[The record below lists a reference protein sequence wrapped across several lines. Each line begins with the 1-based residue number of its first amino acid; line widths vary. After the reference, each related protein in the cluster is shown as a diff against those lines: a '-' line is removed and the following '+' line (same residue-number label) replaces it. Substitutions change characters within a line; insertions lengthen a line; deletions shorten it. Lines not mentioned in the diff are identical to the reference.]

1 MEDLGRIRK
10 RKHEVGNILDT
21 EDGSHSK
28 KYKVSNSQVSQTHG
42 FNGDSN
48 NVQSYNQ
55 ELSPLRTPSGHM
67 KFARLVEVLDETIE
81 ECLKDGATEVNAD
94 SLQQCLQLQ
103 KHFQS
108 KNLAATQRNNITSDI
123 PNTLPSTLVTPWN
136 SRDIPKSLP
145 ILPLIHDATLEK
157 ATFTH
162 TNSGSGKI
170 TDLDYEKLEWVGD
183 AYIEL
188 IATLLISKTFPAFSP
203 GKSSQVRERL
213 VKNIQLSEYSR
224 AYGFDKRI
232 DLGPH
237 FVVRDNEKMT
247 KIFGDIFE
255 AYVAAVILSDP
266 VNGLPNAVKW
276 LKDLWSMT
284 IRKDIVTQEN
294 SVLKYSSPL
303 WNLAGKSEPAAKQSV
318 LLNPKDQLAQAIGAK
333 AVKISYRDT
342 AKETKCRD
350 TKLPI
355 FSVGVFL
362 DGWGEKDKKLGE
374 GKANGKKEAGF
385 KAAEQALNNKKVM
398 MVLIEKKRLHDE
410 QRELEK
416 LALENAQAL

>member
-1 MEDLGRIRK
+1 MEDLGRTNK
-10 RKHEVGNILDT
+10 RKYEVGNILDA
-21 EDGSHSK
+21 ENGSDSK
-28 KYKVSNSQVSQTHG
+28 KYKKSQMHGSNR
-42 FNGDSN
+42 DSN
-48 NVQSYNQ
+48 NVQGHNQ
-55 ELSPLRTPSGHM
+55 EPWPLHNPSSHM
-67 KFARLVEVLDETIE
+67 RFARLAKVLDETIE
-81 ECLKDGATEVNAD
+81 ECLKDGVTEVDAD
-94 SLQQCLQLQ
+94 SLKKCLQLQ
-103 KHFQS
+103 KQLQKS
-108 KNLAATQRNNITSDI
+108 KNVAATPHHHIISNIPS
-123 PNTLPSTLVTPWN
+123 TLPTTLVTPWN

-145 ILPLIHDATLEK
+145 TLPLIHDETLEK

-170 TDLDYEKLEWVGD
+170 TDLDYEQLEWVGD

-188 IATLLISKTFPAFSP
+188 IATLLISKTFPALNP

-213 VKNIQLSEYSR
+213 VKNTQLSEYSR
-224 AYGFDKRI
+224 AYGFHKRI
-232 DLGPH
+232 NLGPH
-237 FVVRDNEKMT
+237 FAVRDNEKMI

-266 VNGLPNAVKW
+266 VNGLQNAVKW

-284 IRKDIVTQEN
+284 IKKDIVSQEN
-294 SVLKYSSPL
+294 SVLNYSSPL
-303 WNLAGKSEPAAKQSV
+303 WNLSGKPEPATKQSV

-333 AVKISYRDT
+333 VVKISYRDT
-342 AKETKCRD
+342 AKETKCRK

-385 KAAEQALNNKKVM
+385 KAAEQALNNKKM
-398 MVLIEKKRLHDE
+398 MTVLIEKKRLHDE
-410 QRELEK
+410 QRELER